1 MPKRLISCVSSELIS
16 MDKHALLA
24 AISASEG
31 RTIACETIGAV
42 QPMLIDV
49 TNAEFA
55 ASQGADLIL
64 LNLFDFDRPQ
74 INGLPPVAPEETVRE
89 LKRLTGRPVGVNL
102 EPTVPGQNP
111 DDPLWEMT
119 AGRCATV
126 ENARR
131 AADMGVDFIL
141 LTGNPG
147 TGVRNDA
154 ILSTLRA
161 LRAAVGDRVILAAGK
176 MHASGIPSEAGER
189 IITAADVRA
198 FIEAGADLILLPAPG
213 TVPGITTEYVR
224 SLVVLAHELG
234 ALTMTSI
241 GTSQEGADVDTIRRI
256 ALECKTTGTDIHHLG
271 DAGYAGMALPE
282 NIFAYSV
289 AVRGVRHTYRRMA
302 ASIRR

>member
-89 LKRLTGRPVGVNL
+89 LKRLTGRPIGVNL

-176 MHASGIPSEAGER
+176 MHASGIPS
-189 IITAADVRA
+189 
-198 FIEAGADLILLPAPG
+198 
-213 TVPGITTEYVR
+213 
-224 SLVVLAHELG
+224 
-234 ALTMTSI
+234 
-241 GTSQEGADVDTIRRI
+241 
-256 ALECKTTGTDIHHLG
+256 
-271 DAGYAGMALPE
+271 
-282 NIFAYSV
+282 
-289 AVRGVRHTYRRMA
+289 
-302 ASIRR
+302 